1 VTIKAQAKLKN
12 MATITPSFN
21 QKQKQAMRLLMDHTN
36 GVNEV
41 MFGGG
46 AGGGKSYLG
55 CLWLITNSIK
65 NPGTRWMI
73 GGKELKKI
81 KQTTMKSFFEVCKQ
95 LGINET
101 AHFKYN
107 DQKGEIKFF
116 NGSEILL
123 MDLDGQPSDPEFEF
137 LGSIEITGA
146 FIDEAARIS
155 EKAKDMVM
163 SRIRYKLD
171 EYKMIPK
178 LLMSCNPSRNWCYN
192 SFYRKNEQGNLE
204 PYKKFVQSLVSDNEF
219 ISKHY
224 ITSLQRL
231 DGITKSRLLYG
242 SWDYQDS
249 LALFNY
255 DSLSYMFEEFKPN
268 ESEEK
273 PNHILSID
281 VAHMGKDKT
290 VIFVWD
296 GLSVVE
302 IDEMEKKT
310 FPEQAARIQA
320 LCYKYTTSFE
330 NIVIDLDGLSA
341 GLYDLLPG
349 AKGIHNNGKTIG
361 DADFLNLKT
370 QLYYKLAE
378 LINTNQIKVNCNQ
391 EIQTKLMQELQVVK
405 RTKVDSDGKIQMTSK
420 DEVKRLIS
428 RSPDY
433 SDAMAY
439 RMLWILQEQEFD
451 YSFYVI

>member
-1 VTIKAQAKLKN
+1 
-12 MATITPSFN
+12 
-21 QKQKQAMRLLMDHTN
+21 
-36 GVNEV
+36 
-41 MFGGG
+41 
-46 AGGGKSYLG
+46 
-55 CLWLITNSIK
+55 
-65 NPGTRWMI
+65 MI

-95 LGINET
+95 LGISEAT
-101 AHFKYN
+101 HFKYN

-123 MDLDGQPSDPEFEF
+123 MDLDNQPSDPEFEF
-137 LGSIEITGA
+137 LGSIEITGG
-146 FIDEAARIS
+146 FIDEAARVS

-171 EYKMIPK
+171 EFKMIPK

-192 SFYRKNEQGNLE
+192 SFYKKNAQGTLE
-204 PYKKFVQSLVSDNEF
+204 NYKRFVQSLVTDNEF
-219 ISKHY
+219 ISSHY

-231 DGITKSRLLYG
+231 DSITKSRLLFG

-249 LALFNY
+249 LAIFDY
-255 DSLSYMFEEFKPN
+255 DALSNMFV
-268 ESEEK
+268 ESFAEPEEK
-273 PNHILSID
+273 ESSIVISID

-296 GLSVVE
+296 GLDVVE
-302 IDEMEKKT
+302 IDEMTKTT
-310 FPEQAARIQA
+310 FPEQAARVQT
-320 LCYKYTTSFE
+320 LCYKYKTNFD
-330 NIVIDLDGLSA
+330 NVIIDLDGLSA

-349 AKGIHNNGKTIG
+349 CKGIHNNGKTIG
-361 DADFLNLKT
+361 NADFYNLKT

-378 LINTNQIKVNCNQ
+378 LLNTNQIKVKCTQ
-391 EIQTKLMQELQVVK
+391 DIQTKLMQELQVIK
-405 RTKVDSDGKIQMTSK
+405 RVKVDSDGKIQMTSK

-439 RMLWILQEQEFD
+439 RMLYVLEEQDFD
-451 YSFYVI
+451 YSFYVV